1 MNTKEAIEFCK
12 SEQYYDYRGTNKEI
26 TQKLGNFNRNLDEVV
41 DLLKRGEKFEKMWGK
56 YKKKSPPIMIDNV
69 KNCSK
74 NINDFIKQA
83 KIMRIK
89 AMQDLEQKYFPK
101 GNIEEVVKG
110 ITGQMKEGAEIAR
123 KEMKTNETK
132 MD

>member
-1 MNTKEAIEFCK
+1 MNTKEAIMDTK
-12 SEQYYDYRGTNKEI
+12 KAIEI
-26 TQKLGNFNRNLDEVV
+26 LSKVNTYGSLECDLTEAMVELDTLEAG
-41 DLLKRGEKFEKMWGK
+41 DIIALLKRGEKFEQMWGK

-101 GNIEEVVKG
+101 EVSH
-110 ITGQMKEGAEIAR
+110 
-123 KEMKTNETK
+123 ETK
-132 MD
+132 AKRS